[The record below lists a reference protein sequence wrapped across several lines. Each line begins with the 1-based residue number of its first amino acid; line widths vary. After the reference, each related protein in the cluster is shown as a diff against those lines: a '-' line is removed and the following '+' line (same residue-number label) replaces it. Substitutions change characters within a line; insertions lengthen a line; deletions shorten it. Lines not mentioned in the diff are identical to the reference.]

1 MALSFNTLALMACIS
16 PAPHRTGLHALAAA
30 GAILRIELQGV
41 AAVGETPG
49 GDGHRLGR
57 LGGGRQPVLVI
68 ELGPQRCMGAD
79 EDAVAALD
87 ADIRM
92 PNRDLA
98 GDIPLL
104 EATGSCGVGAIHR
117 QHGDGD
123 EIAAPRQHLAGHPLN
138 KLAAAGGQWQRIVAD
153 LLVSSRDRHLAEV
166 SQGIVHRREV
176 ARHHLWPLAGIALL
190 DALLDQRNSLV
201 PWQEPGQGEEAGLHY
216 GVDAIAHAVLL
227 GHPIPIDAV
236 ELDIEG
242 ADAGAQP
249 LWQLGPDLACL
260 IGGIEQQGRPLGG
273 VLQQIH

>member
-1 MALSFNTLALMACIS
+1 M
-16 PAPHRTGLHALAAA
+16 
-30 GAILRIELQGV
+30 V
-41 AAVGETPG
+41 
-49 GDGHRLGR
+49 
-57 LGGGRQPVLVI
+57 
-68 ELGPQRCMGAD
+68 ELGPQRRVGAD
-79 EDAVAALD
+79 KDAVAALN
-87 ADIRM
+87 ADIGV
-92 PNRDLA
+92 PDGDLA

-104 EATGSCGVGAIHR
+104 EAAGGGGVSTIHR

-123 EIAAPRQHLAGHPLN
+123 KIAAPRQHFTSDALD
-138 KLAAAGGQWQRIVAD
+138 KVAAARRQWQRIVAD
-153 LLVSSRDRHLAEV
+153 LLVTGRDHHLTQV

-176 ARHHLWPLAGIALL
+176 ARHHLGPLAGIALL
-190 DALLDQRNSLV
+190 YALLDQRNRLV
-201 PWQEPGQGEEAGLHY
+201 PRQDPGQGEEAGLHY